1 MAEAKFLAA
10 ADLHLGRPIASLPDS
25 LREDARTLGP
35 FGALERLVKLARTE
49 RVDAVLIA
57 GDVVDDDGAYFEVFS
72 ALQDAVR
79 RLDGI
84 PMIAIAGNHDAKVLP
99 RLAEAIDGLTLL
111 GAGGRWQSQ
120 VVPTS
125 AGDVEVLGWSFPD
138 SHCRSSP
145 FDAPPP
151 PRAGRRI
158 GLLHG
163 DLDTAGS
170 VYAPF
175 TSAHL
180 REHAADA
187 WLLGHVH
194 APSAERLAQHVPV
207 GYLGS
212 LCGLDPSEAGPRGA
226 WRVRCNDRGVSLEP
240 VPLAPIAWIGVSVDV
255 SNIAI
260 ERLDGAI
267 HKQSCDAAD
276 GFEQAEAVGVRLTLT
291 GEHEHWQELASMAAS
306 MEPGQPWQHNGRRVF
321 IDKIDCRVT
330 APLPLER
337 LTQERSAAGRIASL
351 ILDLERGEAS
361 SLVEAASMEFA
372 GIGGDRNLRV
382 PSIGERDYPLPDARS
397 TLLREARAV
406 LSELIVQREGA
417 T

>member
-10 ADLHLGRPIASLPDS
+10 ADLHLGRPIASLPDL

-35 FGALERLVKLARTE
+35 FGALERLVELARTE
-49 RVDAVLIA
+49 HVDAVLIA

-79 RLDGI
+79 CLGGI

-111 GAGGRWQSQ
+111 GAGGLWQSQ

-138 SHCRSSP
+138 SHFRSSP
-145 FDAPPP
+145 FDVPPP

-163 DLDTAGS
+163 DLDTTGS

-194 APSAERLAQHVPV
+194 APSTERLSQNVPV

-226 WRVRCNDRGVSLEP
+226 WMVRCEDRGVSLES
-240 VPLAPIAWIGVSVDV
+240 VPLAPIAWAGVCIDASR
-255 SNIAI
+255 IALD
-260 ERLDGAI
+260 RLDGAI
-267 HKQSCDAAD
+267 HQQSGDAAD
-276 GFEQAEAVGVRLTLT
+276 SFDQAQAVGVRLTLT
-291 GEHEHWQELASMAAS
+291 GEHEHWQELANAAAS
-306 MEPGQPWQHNGRRVF
+306 IELGRSWLHNGRRVF

-330 APLPLER
+330 APLPLDR
-337 LTQERSAAGRIASL
+337 LAQERSAAGRIASL

-361 SLVEAASMEFA
+361 SLVEAASIEFA
-372 GIGGDRNLRV
+372 SIGVDRNLRV
-382 PSIGERDYPLPDARS
+382 PSMGERAFPPPDARF
-397 TLLREARAV
+397 TLLREARAA
-406 LSELIVQREGA
+406 LSELIAPREGA